1 MPDQSLTPGLKELKH
16 IVVLM
21 MENRSFDHMLGYLQA
36 EDPRIDGVDGTQS
49 NPDTTGK
56 EIHVSNDANYQ
67 SQLQPDPGHD
77 FENVRQQ
84 IHGDKAGDPK
94 MSGFVKS
101 YFSMRQDVNNS
112 HNIMK
117 CFKPEMLSALTPLA
131 KGFALCTRWFSSL
144 PGPTIPNRAFA
155 HWGTSFGRVVQN
167 PFFVGVKYKT
177 IYERLVANG
186 HTSKVYYYNLGS
198 GTIAMTSV
206 LSDQP
211 SLFGSL
217 QEFEAACESGKL
229 PAYSFI
235 EPNYNDQNT
244 ASGRDWASDQHPD
257 HHVLAGERFIASIY
271 MNIVRNPDLWR
282 STLFV
287 VVYDE
292 HGGIYDH
299 VEPPAACCPDEPDFA
314 KSNDFGFTFDRLG
327 VRVPAILCSP
337 WIPAGTVISD
347 RVFDHASIP
356 RTVSDFFLGKDWDGP
371 RPPREKG
378 ATTFLDYLT
387 LPQPRKKYP
396 FFVDPE
402 EAFSFGIDSP
412 EEIAPKPIPP
422 PDTLNPDRPISNL
435 VQDNLHWTALTVRE
449 RFPLS
454 PVALEDITR
463 IRTEAEAAEY
473 MTRAMA
479 LLHGRATA
487 PAR

>member
-1 MPDQSLTPGLKELKH
+1 MPDQLTPGLKELKH

-49 NPDTTGK
+49 NPDSAGK
-56 EIHVSNDANYQ
+56 EIPVSPDADYQ

-77 FENVRQQ
+77 FESVRLQ
-84 IHGDKAGDPK
+84 IHGDAPGEPK
-94 MSGFVKS
+94 MRGFVKA
-101 YFSMRQDVNNS
+101 YFNMRKDVANS

-117 CFKPEMLSALTPLA
+117 CFKPEMLSALSPIA
-131 KGFALCTRWFSSL
+131 KGYALCTRWFSSL

-186 HTSKVYYYNLGS
+186 RTSKVYYYNLGS

-211 SLFGSL
+211 NLFGSL
-217 QEFEAACESGKL
+217 QEFEAACDSGNL
-229 PAYSFI
+229 PDYSFV

-257 HHVLAGERFIASIY
+257 HHVLAGERFIASVY
-271 MNIVRNPDLWR
+271 MNIVRNEDLRR

-299 VEPPAACCPDEPDFA
+299 VEPPAACCPDEPEFVKNNDYGFA
-314 KSNDFGFTFDRLG
+314 FDQLG
-327 VRVPAILCSP
+327 VRVPAILISP

-356 RTVSDFFLGKDWDGP
+356 ATVSNFFLPDWDGV
-371 RPPREKG
+371 RSPREKG

-387 LPQPRKKYP
+387 LPEPRKKFP
-396 FFVDPE
+396 WFVDPE
-402 EAFSFGIDSP
+402 EAFSFSIDSP
-412 EEIAPKPIPP
+412 LETAPKPLPP
-422 PDTLNPDRPISNL
+422 PDTLNPARRISNL
-435 VQDNLHWTALTVRE
+435 VEDNLKWTAETVRRQYPASPIAAE
-449 RFPLS
+449 DLS
-454 PVALEDITR
+454 K
-463 IRTEAEAAEY
+463 IRTEEEASEY
-473 MTRAMA
+473 MRRAMA

-487 PAR
+487 AQ